1 MNLILAAQEIE
12 GWMVQFARQYGYFGV
27 LAVSFIGAL
36 SIVFPIPYTLVI
48 FLSGK
53 FLDPLLVA
61 IAGGLGS
68 ALGEISG
75 YILGYYGR
83 AVISEQRQ
91 RKIDFILKVFSRYG
105 PIAIFMFA
113 LTPLPDDLLFIPLGI
128 MRYKLLKAF
137 IPCVLGKALM
147 CLILAVGGQLSISI
161 IENMIG
167 EGELWMT
174 IIFSVI
180 LMAVVVIML
189 KVDWEKF
196 LTQYIER
203 SEKRSKE

>member
-1 MNLILAAQEIE
+1 
-12 GWMVQFARQYGYFGV
+12 MVQFARQYGYFGV
-27 LAVSFIGAL
+27 LVVSFIGSL

-53 FLDPLLVA
+53 FLDPLFVA

-68 ALGEISG
+68 GLGEISG

-83 AVISEQRQ
+83 AVISEERQ

-105 PIAIFMFA
+105 PIAIFFFA

-128 MRYKLLKAF
+128 MRYKFLKAF

-167 EGELWMT
+167 EGELWLT
-174 IIFSVI
+174 IVFSVI